1 MNDWRIF
8 SLCCIVSWGLWGFFT
23 KLSMNRLNWGTS
35 FFIIS
40 LSCLLFSLVFTKW
53 SSFALDSRFIYPVLS
68 GVACTLGFICFYRAS
83 EMQEVSVVLPV
94 TSLYVAAGCV
104 LSVLFL
110 NEALTVRKCVG
121 ILLTLVSIYLL
132 STK

>member
-8 SLCCIVSWGLWGFFT
+8 SICCIVSWGLWGLFT
-23 KLSMNRLNWGTS
+23 KFSMNRLNWGTS

-40 LSCLLFSLVFTKW
+40 LTCLLFSLAFIKW
-53 SSFALDSRFIYPVLS
+53 SSLALNSAIIYPVLA
-68 GVACTLGFICFYRAS
+68 GLACALGFLCFYKAS
-83 EMQEVSVVLPV
+83 ELQEMSVVLPV
-94 TSLYVAAGCV
+94 TSLYVVAGCV
-104 LSVLFL
+104 LSILFL

-121 ILLTLVSIYLL
+121 ILLPLVSIYLL